1 MSGYSLSQRAD
12 RGSGGD
18 LYRYTYRRFGEAQA
32 DSYLL
37 GLEEKLLELAENPSL
52 ALSVDDIRPGYRK
65 ALYQKHA
72 VYFQVAGNGIFVV
85 RVLHQQMYALLHLS

>member
-1 MSGYSLSQRAD
+1 MSGYFLSQRAVE
-12 RGSGGD
+12 D
-18 LYRYTYRRFGEAQA
+18 LETIYRYTYRRFGETQA

-37 GLEEKLLELAENPSL
+37 GLEETLRELAQTPSL
-52 ALSVDDIRPGYRK
+52 AVSVDDVRPGYRK

-72 VYFQVAGNGIFVV
+72 VYFRVEENGIFVA